1 MLLVTCPHQ
10 AGTWESLM
18 SPTWAVKPGGDREEA
33 GCWGASE
40 DWLLSKEWGLKWCV
54 KGTEAFMT
62 GGW

>member
-1 MLLVTCPHQ
+1 
-10 AGTWESLM
+10 M